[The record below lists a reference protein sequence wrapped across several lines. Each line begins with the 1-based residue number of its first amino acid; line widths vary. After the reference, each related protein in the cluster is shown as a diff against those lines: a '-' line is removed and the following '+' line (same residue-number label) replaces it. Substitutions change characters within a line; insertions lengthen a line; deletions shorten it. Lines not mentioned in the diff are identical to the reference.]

1 LYGTYI
7 IQGKLLVIR
16 ITNECLTTIA
26 ILSNSWMQH
35 LKSLAGNDETNKN
48 IKAFSEAFVPA
59 TTVAEQVA
67 TLVEEIDTA
76 VLPAG
81 PDSTS
86 LRTHSWT
93 KFGGT
98 RSRASATVAC
108 LVGTGPRA
116 NVVIVD
122 CSSTVVTTIISIP
135 RVIYITSCVTVQDL
149 EDLAKAAP
157 APATTNL
164 TATPTPPTAAAPTST
179 PATPTSRTTQSQNAR
194 ASAASTGAAATAPQ
208 ANTSAATTQATTT
221 RNIELSL
228 TFIVAYLATDFYKFL
243 LRKGLDMTS
252 RVRL

>member
-1 LYGTYI
+1 
-7 IQGKLLVIR
+7 
-16 ITNECLTTIA
+16 
-26 ILSNSWMQH
+26 MQH
-35 LKSLAGNDETNKN
+35 LKSLAGNDENNKN

-122 CSSTVVTTIISIP
+122 CSSTVVTTIVSIP

-149 EDLAKAAP
+149 EDLANRAVAATAAP

-179 PATPTSRTTQSQNAR
+179 PATSTSRTTQSQNAR

-221 RNIELSL
+221 QNIKLSL
-228 TFIVAYLATDFYKFL
+228 TFLMAYLATDFYKSL
-243 LRKGLDMTS
+243 
-252 RVRL
+252 